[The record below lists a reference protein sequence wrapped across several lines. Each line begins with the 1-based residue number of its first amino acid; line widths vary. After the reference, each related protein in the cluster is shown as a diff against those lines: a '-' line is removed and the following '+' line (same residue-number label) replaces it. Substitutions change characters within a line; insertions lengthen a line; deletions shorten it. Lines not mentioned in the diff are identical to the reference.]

1 MYIDESLLDITK
13 RLLSGFLYEYMIP
26 KWSKKWQASFYG

>member
-1 MYIDESLLDITK
+1 MYIGESILDITK
-13 RLLSGFLYEYMIP
+13 RLLSGFFYEDMVP